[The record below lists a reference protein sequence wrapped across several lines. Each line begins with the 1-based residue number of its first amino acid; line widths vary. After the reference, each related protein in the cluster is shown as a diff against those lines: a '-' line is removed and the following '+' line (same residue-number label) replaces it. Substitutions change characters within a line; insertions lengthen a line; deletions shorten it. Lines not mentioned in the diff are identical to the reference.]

1 MESIQI
7 DGIYTY
13 VNNIKKLT
21 IGQEIKLMLNP
32 HNRINSDAIG
42 AYTLA
47 GEKIGYVPFKSNQI
61 DIKAKYTVTKINLTL
76 NNPVLLIS
84 RQFEQ
89 CNFIQS
95 IPPFINL
102 KNRKKNNESL
112 NEELKSFATNLIKT
126 GNEVTDIKIIYN
138 DDNFIDL
145 QINTPEENI
154 IFNTVTRK
162 YYEENI
168 FKYDE
173 FYKFKISPKCIY
185 QPFLIHR
192 LDSYL
197 KKYYKPIDK
206 LLKMKKFNFNTLIKA
221 NIFESLDIVN
231 NINCGFE
238 KIEINNLKSI
248 ESSDITGIVYNQQQ
262 LDNLIQLIV
271 QYNINSNEYYNPE
284 KYLQSIHNNK
294 IKYTINP
301 NLVGFIQMYN
311 HVKVGG
317 ICYNH
322 SLKYYCFINLYD
334 DYNIIDISTNKI
346 VTKEKFIELLI
357 KLVISNKQMINIYN
371 PIDGI
376 IYRINI
382 SELIKNKILNIISK

>member
-154 IFNTVTRK
+154 IFNTVQ
-162 YYEENI
+162 ENI
-168 FKYDE
+168 
-173 FYKFKISPKCIY
+173 
-185 QPFLIHR
+185 
-192 LDSYL
+192 
-197 KKYYKPIDK
+197 
-206 LLKMKKFNFNTLIKA
+206 MKK
-221 NIFESLDIVN
+221 IFLN
-231 NINCGFE
+231 MMN
-238 KIEINNLKSI
+238 
-248 ESSDITGIVYNQQQ
+248 
-262 LDNLIQLIV
+262 
-271 QYNINSNEYYNPE
+271 
-284 KYLQSIHNNK
+284 
-294 IKYTINP
+294 
-301 NLVGFIQMYN
+301 
-311 HVKVGG
+311 
-317 ICYNH
+317 
-322 SLKYYCFINLYD
+322 FINL
-334 DYNIIDISTNKI
+334 
-346 VTKEKFIELLI
+346 
-357 KLVISNKQMINIYN
+357 KLVQNVYINHF
-371 PIDGI
+371 
-376 IYRINI
+376 
-382 SELIKNKILNIISK
+382 